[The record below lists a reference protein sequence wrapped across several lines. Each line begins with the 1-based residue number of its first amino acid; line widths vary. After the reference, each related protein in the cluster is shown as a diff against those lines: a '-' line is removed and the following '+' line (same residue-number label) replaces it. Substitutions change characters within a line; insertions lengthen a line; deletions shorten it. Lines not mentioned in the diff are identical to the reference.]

1 MTQNKEKKHN
11 FIMQA
16 GILAAAG
23 IVVRIIG
30 ILYRSPLVAIIGDE
44 GNGYYSTAYA
54 IYTIILLVSSY
65 SIPAAISKVIAA
77 RLSLGQ
83 FRNAHRLFV
92 GAFAYVIVVGS
103 IGSMVC
109 FFFADRLVGASSA
122 QVLKVF
128 APTIFLSGLLGTFR
142 GYFQAQHTMV
152 FTSFSQI
159 FEQIINAL
167 VSIGAA
173 YAFVTISINR
183 GASDTVTAIGGAKG
197 SAIGTGAGVLIA
209 LIYMLIVYL
218 RRHKDIMEKVKAD
231 TTDEA
236 NLMGPV
242 KIAATIFGMVTPVVL
257 STCIYN
263 LSTAS
268 NLKIYQEI
276 MMRQYG
282 LSEALA
288 TTNYGLF
295 SGKAMQIVNIPIAIA
310 SAMSAAI
317 IPTIAHS
324 YERGEYDE
332 GRKKIAYAIKVTMLI
347 AIPAAMGLIALAEPV
362 TLLLY
367 PQRAS
372 YQIVSSLIRVLAM
385 TVVFYCLSTLSN
397 AILQGTGNVNIPV
410 INAAISLIIQA
421 SVLIILLKNTSLGLY
436 ALVIATIVYS
446 FLMCILNG
454 AAIKAKLYYKQEMVR
469 SYILPLNASVWMF
482 VVTIF
487 TNWLVSFIIRTVF
500 HNPEMVISGML
511 NVLRLAISLLIALVT
526 YSLIILK
533 TGAATTQDI
542 SMMPKG
548 KTLIKILKKMH
559 LVHEHDIVNRR
570 RIKNGDEIITTDYK
584 LSEDEISAIESRREK
599 VTNRIKK

>member
-1 MTQNKEKKHN
+1 MAQNKGKKNN

-77 RLSLGQ
+77 RLSLHQ
-83 FRNAHRLFV
+83 YRNAHRLFI
-92 GAFAYVIVVGS
+92 GSFIYVIVVGS

-109 FFFADRLVGASSA
+109 FFWADRLVGASSA
-122 QVLKVF
+122 QVLRIF

-142 GYFQAQHTMV
+142 GYFQAHHTMV
-152 FTSFSQI
+152 YTSFSQI
-159 FEQIINAL
+159 FEQIINAA

-173 YAFVTISINR
+173 YIFVSIYTKR
-183 GASDTVTAIGGAKG
+183 QESDTLIAIGGAKG
-197 SAIGTGAGVLIA
+197 SAVGTGAGVLFA
-209 LIYMLIVYL
+209 LIYMGIVYA
-218 RRHKDIMEKVKAD
+218 RRRNEIMDRISSD
-231 TTDEA
+231 TTDDSE
-236 NLMGPV
+236 LMGPF
-242 KIAATIFGMVTPVVL
+242 KIATTIFLMVTPVVL

-276 MMRQYG
+276 MQKQYG
-282 LSEALA
+282 FSEALA
-288 TTNYGLF
+288 TTTYGLF

-317 IPTIAHS
+317 IPTIAHT

-347 AIPAAMGLIALAEPV
+347 AIPAFLGLVALAEPV

-372 YQIVSSLIRVLAM
+372 YELVAKLIRALAV

-397 AILQGTGNVNIPV
+397 AILQGTGNVNVPV
-410 INAAISLIIQA
+410 VNAAVSLIVQA
-421 SVLIILLKNTSLGLY
+421 SVLVVLLRTTSLGLY

-446 FLMCILNG
+446 LLMCLLNG
-454 AAIKAKLYYKQEMVR
+454 AAMAVKLYYKQEVIR
-469 SYILPLNASVWMF
+469 SFRLPFIASLGMF
-482 VVTIF
+482 VVTVL
-487 TNWLVSFIIRTVF
+487 TKSLVSFVIRRIYDD
-500 HNPEMVISGML
+500 PGMIISGML
-511 NVLRLAISLLIALVT
+511 NVVRLLISLLVAFIF
-526 YSLIILK
+526 YSWAILK
-533 TGAATTQDI
+533 IGAATEQDI
-542 SMMPKG
+542 RMMPKG
-548 KTLIKILKKMH
+548 AAIVRILKKLH
-559 LVHEHDIVNRR
+559 LIHEYDIVNRR
-570 RIKNGDEIITTDYK
+570 RMKNGDDLIETNYK
-584 LSEDEISAIESRREK
+584 LSKEQIKAIEDRRK
-599 VTNRIKK
+599 KRANRINK